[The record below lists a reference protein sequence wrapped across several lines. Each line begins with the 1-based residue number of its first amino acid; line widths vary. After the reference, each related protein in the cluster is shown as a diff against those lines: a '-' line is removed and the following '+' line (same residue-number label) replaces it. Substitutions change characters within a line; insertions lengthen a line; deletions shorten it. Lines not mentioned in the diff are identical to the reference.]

1 MLSLDV
7 SARACHGSVVVALRG
22 ELDALDT
29 ASIAAALAIITARGP
44 NIIVDL
50 VGLQFIDCGSLR
62 RLADARKHAR
72 EAGGDLLL
80 AAPQEQVLGLL
91 TATGLIR
98 VFSVHAS
105 VDEAVAGPDGGR
117 RNDRAL
123 DNLMQLAAGGDHAAF
138 EQLYRQ
144 LRRRVNALIYTV
156 LRDSAQSE
164 EVTQDVMLELWT
176 KASRFDPARGS
187 AVSWAMRIARH
198 RAIDRVRAE
207 QSAAMRLRK
216 TGAALIPVPDVTQTV
231 ESSLEREHFRQCLE
245 GLTAL
250 QRQSIMLAYYGGF
263 SYRQVAGQLGLPL
276 STVKTRIRDGLI
288 SLRSSIE

>member
-1 MLSLDV
+1 
-7 SARACHGSVVVALRG
+7 
-22 ELDALDT
+22 
-29 ASIAAALAIITARGP
+29 
-44 NIIVDL
+44 
-50 VGLQFIDCGSLR
+50 
-62 RLADARKHAR
+62 
-72 EAGGDLLL
+72 
-80 AAPQEQVLGLL
+80 
-91 TATGLIR
+91 
-98 VFSVHAS
+98 
-105 VDEAVAGPDGGR
+105 
-117 RNDRAL
+117 
-123 DNLMQLAAGGDHAAF
+123 MQLAADGDQAAF

-144 LRRRVNALIYTV
+144 LRRRVNALIYIV
-156 LRDSAQSE
+156 LRDSAQYE

-187 AVSWAMRIARH
+187 VVSWVMRIARH

-216 TGAALIPVPDVTQTV
+216 TGAALIPVADVTQTV

-263 SYRQVAGQLGLPL
+263 SYRQVAGQLSLPL